1 LITGAIYCYNEQ
13 LNRELKLAV
22 TRQEQ
27 DLYMS
32 VISEDSVFTSLQ
44 QHGPLAVE
52 DSVDVTKPFSYHTRK
67 WVKNL
72 CRERIN
78 STKYRALRSQIFEF
92 LGISS
97 FAQLSELLEHPDK
110 QIHRS
115 QRACLLLGNMFGLNG
130 TPREIEARVCEYS
143 RTADAVVNSLKAK
156 ILKPYASFVATTNE
170 IEVANDPVTLLL
182 IMFNDRYHKKARFEA
197 RRKLVLMNLAG
208 SIDQRERETGIE
220 EKFSNFLHFLN
231 DYVWSKNL
239 KIGEHDIVYL
249 YSQHAE
255 DSFCCTNVM
264 VLSAEQGQKIQLTRG
279 TKLTLLKRRRF
290 TSGNRDIPIYVSI
303 RKKPPE
309 AKVLK
314 LLRKNEKNPAVAVDD
329 ELGLMAVLDS
339 VADIKTFQNHLT
351 RSASKADSFMVL
363 EDISDT
369 LTGAAAYKAT
379 ATGSS
384 SKTQMMK
391 FFARLGGMRVEFIIH
406 TNRSWL
412 NYMYKREVAHD
423 EYEVKRIFDSGVI
436 ELLFPKDIFKL
447 DHHLIRDDMIKRF
460 RRSIEEE

>member
-1 LITGAIYCYNEQ
+1 
-13 LNRELKLAV
+13 
-22 TRQEQ
+22 
-27 DLYMS
+27 MS
-32 VISEDSVFTSLQ
+32 VITEGSVFTSLQ

-52 DSVDVTKPFSYHTRK
+52 DSVYVTKPFSSHTKK

-72 CRERIN
+72 CQDRTN
-78 STKYRALRSQIFEF
+78 VTKYRALRSQIFEF
-92 LGISS
+92 LGITS
-97 FAQLSELLEHPDK
+97 FSQLDDLHKHPDK
-110 QIHRS
+110 QILRS

-130 TPREIEARVCEYS
+130 TSREIEARVYEYA

-249 YSQHAE
+249 HSQHSDE
-255 DSFCCTNVM
+255 SFCCTNVK
-264 VLSAEQGQKIQLTRG
+264 VLSGEQGKQVQPAKG
-279 TKLTLLKRRRF
+279 SKLTLLKRRRF
-290 TSGNRDIPIYVSI
+290 STGNRDLPIYVSI

-363 EDISDT
+363 EDITDT
-369 LTGAAAYKAT
+369 LTGSATYKAT
-379 ATGSS
+379 AAGSS
-384 SKTQMMK
+384 SKTEMMK

-412 NYMYKREVAHD
+412 NYMYKKDVAHD
-423 EYEVKRIFDSGVI
+423 EYEVKRIFDSGVM
-436 ELLFPKDIFKL
+436 ELLFPQDIFKL
-447 DHHLIRDDMIKRF
+447 DHWMIRSDMIRRF
-460 RRSIEEE
+460 RRSIEE

>member
-1 LITGAIYCYNEQ
+1 
-13 LNRELKLAV
+13 
-22 TRQEQ
+22 
-27 DLYMS
+27 MS

-52 DSVDVTKPFSYHTRK
+52 ESVSVSGSFSVHTRS
-67 WVKNL
+67 WVRNL

-78 STKYRALRSQIFEF
+78 TTKYRALRSQIFEF
-92 LGISS
+92 LAITS
-97 FAQLSELLEHPDK
+97 FAQLTDLLK
-110 QIHRS
+110 QPNEQILRS
-115 QRACLLLGNMFGLNG
+115 QRACVLLGNMFGLNG
-130 TPREIEARVCEYS
+130 TSREIEARVYEYA

-156 ILKPYASFVATTNE
+156 ILKPYTSFVATTNE

-220 EKFSNFLHFLN
+220 EKFSTFLHFLN
-231 DYVWSKNL
+231 DYVWSKSL

-249 YSQHAE
+249 HSRHAE
-255 DSFCCTNVM
+255 NTFSCTNVK
-264 VLSAEQGQKIQLTRG
+264 VLTAKQGQEAELTRG
-279 TKLTLLKRRRF
+279 SKLTLLKRRRF
-290 TSGNRDIPIYVSI
+290 STENRDIPIYVSI

-339 VADIKTFQNHLT
+339 IADIKTFQNHLT
-351 RSASKADSFMVL
+351 RSASKANSFMVL

-369 LTGAAAYKAT
+369 LTGASVYKGGAI
-379 ATGSS
+379 GSS
-384 SKTQMMK
+384 PKTEMMK

-412 NYMYKREVAHD
+412 NYMYQKDVAHD
-423 EYEVKRIFDSGVI
+423 EYEVKRIFDSGVM
-436 ELLFPKDIFKL
+436 ELLFPKDIFHL
-447 DHHLIRDDMIKRF
+447 DHKMIRDDMIRRF
-460 RRSIEEE
+460 RKNIEE

>member
-1 LITGAIYCYNEQ
+1 
-13 LNRELKLAV
+13 
-22 TRQEQ
+22 
-27 DLYMS
+27 MS
-32 VISEDSVFTSLQ
+32 VITEGSVFTSLQ

-52 DSVDVTKPFSYHTRK
+52 DSVYVTKPFSSRTK
-67 WVKNL
+67 NWVKNL
-72 CRERIN
+72 CQDRTN
-78 STKYRALRSQIFEF
+78 VTKYRALRSQIFEF
-92 LGISS
+92 LGITS
-97 FAQLSELLEHPDK
+97 FSQLEDLLKHPDK
-110 QIHRS
+110 QIRRS

-130 TPREIEARVCEYS
+130 TSREIEARVYEYA

-249 YSQHAE
+249 HSQHSDE
-255 DSFCCTNVM
+255 SFCCTDVK
-264 VLSAEQGQKIQLTRG
+264 VLSDEQGQQVQPAKG
-279 TKLTLLKRRRF
+279 SKLTLLKRRRF
-290 TSGNRDIPIYVSI
+290 STVNRDLPIYVSI

-369 LTGAAAYKAT
+369 LTGSAAYKAT
-379 ATGSS
+379 AAGSS
-384 SKTQMMK
+384 SKTEMMK

-412 NYMYKREVAHD
+412 NYMYKKDVAHD
-423 EYEVKRIFDSGVI
+423 EYEVKRIFDSGVM
-436 ELLFPKDIFKL
+436 ELLFPKDIFNL
-447 DHHLIRDDMIKRF
+447 DHWMIRSDMICRF
-460 RRSIEEE
+460 RRSIEE

>member
-1 LITGAIYCYNEQ
+1 
-13 LNRELKLAV
+13 
-22 TRQEQ
+22 
-27 DLYMS
+27 MS
-32 VISEDSVFTSLQ
+32 VITEDSVFTSLQ

-52 DSVDVTKPFSYHTRK
+52 ESVDVSKPFSSHTRR

-78 STKYRALRSQIFEF
+78 TTKYRALRSQVFEF
-92 LGISS
+92 LEITS
-97 FAQLSELLEHPDK
+97 FSQLTELLKNPEK
-110 QIHRS
+110 QQRRS
-115 QRACLLLGNMFGLNG
+115 QRACFLLGNMFGLNG
-130 TPREIEARVCEYS
+130 TPREIEARVYEYA
-143 RTADAVVNSLKAK
+143 RTADAVVNSLKGK

-220 EKFSNFLHFLN
+220 EKFSSFLHFLN

-239 KIGEHDIVYL
+239 KIGEHDLVYL
-249 YSQHAE
+249 HSRHAE
-255 DSFCCTNVM
+255 DTFCCTSVT
-264 VLSAEQGQKIQLTRG
+264 VLTSEQGKKIKITKG

-290 TSGNRDIPIYVSI
+290 STQNREIPIYVSI

-339 VADIKTFQNHLT
+339 VSDIKTFQNHLT

-369 LTGAAAYKAT
+369 LSGSTAYKTT
-379 ATGSS
+379 AIGSS
-384 SKTQMMK
+384 KKTEMMK

-412 NYMYKREVAHD
+412 NYMYKRDVAHD
-423 EYEVKRIFDSGVI
+423 EYEVKRIFDSGVM
-436 ELLFPKDIFKL
+436 ELLFPQDIFKL
-447 DHHLIRDDMIKRF
+447 DHEMIRSDMIRRF
-460 RRSIEEE
+460 RRSIEE

>member
-1 LITGAIYCYNEQ
+1 MT
-13 LNRELKLAV
+13 
-22 TRQEQ
+22 
-27 DLYMS
+27 

-52 DSVDVTKPFSYHTRK
+52 DDIDFSSPFSKRTRA

-72 CRERIN
+72 CRQRIN
-78 STKYRALRSQIFEF
+78 CTKYRALRSQVFEF
-92 LGISS
+92 LGINDFS
-97 FAQLSELLEHPDK
+97 QLSSLLADPRLREE
-110 QIHRS
+110 RS
-115 QRACLLLGNMFGLNG
+115 HRACALLGNMFGLEG
-130 TPREIEARVCEYS
+130 TPREIEARVYEYA
-143 RTADAVVNSLKAK
+143 RTADAVVNSLSGKM
-156 ILKPYASFVATTNE
+156 LKPYSSSIATTNE

-182 IMFNDRYHKKARFEA
+182 IMFDNRYHKKARFEA

-208 SIDQRERETGIE
+208 SIDQRERETAIE

-231 DYVWSKNL
+231 DYVWSKSL

-249 YSQHAE
+249 LSRH
-255 DSFCCTNVM
+255 DPGDFRCTSLTI
-264 VLSAEQGQKIQLTRG
+264 LSSDQAQQLPPSECG
-279 TKLTLLKRRRF
+279 KLTLLKRRRF
-290 TSGNRDIPIYVSI
+290 SVGSRDIPIYVSI

-339 VADIKTFQNHLT
+339 VADIKTFQHHLT
-351 RSASKADSFMVL
+351 RSAAKADSFMVL

-369 LTGAAAYKAT
+369 LTGSALYKAT
-379 ATGSS
+379 AVGSS
-384 SKTQMMK
+384 PKTEMLK

-412 NYMYKREVAHD
+412 NYMFQKEVAHD
-423 EYEVKRIFDSGVI
+423 EYEVKRIFDSGVM
-436 ELLFPKDIFKL
+436 ELLFPKEIFRL
-447 DHHLIRDDMIKRF
+447 DHDRIRDDMI
-460 RRSIEEE
+460 RRCRRRIEE

>member
-1 LITGAIYCYNEQ
+1 
-13 LNRELKLAV
+13 
-22 TRQEQ
+22 
-27 DLYMS
+27 MS

-52 DSVDVTKPFSYHTRK
+52 DSVYLTQPFSSHTRK

-78 STKYRALRSQIFEF
+78 ITKYRALRSQIFEF
-92 LGISS
+92 LEITS
-97 FAQLSELLEHPDK
+97 FAQLNELLQHPET
-110 QIHRS
+110 QINRS
-115 QRACLLLGNMFGLNG
+115 HRACLLLGNMFGLNG
-130 TPREIEARVCEYS
+130 SSREIEARVYEYA
-143 RTADAVVNSLKAK
+143 RTADAVVNSLKGK
-156 ILKPYASFVATTNE
+156 ILKPYASFVDTTNE

-239 KIGEHDIVYL
+239 KIGEHDIAYL
-249 YSQHAE
+249 YSQHSE
-255 DSFCCTNVM
+255 ETFCCNSVK
-264 VLSAEQGQKIQLTRG
+264 VLNEKQAKEVQLG
-279 TKLTLLKRRRF
+279 KGSKLTLLKRRRF
-290 TSGNRDIPIYVSI
+290 SAGYREIPIYVSI

-314 LLRKNEKNPAVAVDD
+314 LLRKNQKNPAVAVDD

-339 VADIKTFQNHLT
+339 VADIKTFQTHLT
-351 RSASKADSFMVL
+351 RSASKANSFMVL

-369 LTGAAAYKAT
+369 LTGSTAYRTT

-384 SKTQMMK
+384 SKTEMLK

-406 TNRSWL
+406 NNRSWL
-412 NYMYKREVAHD
+412 NYMYKKEVSHD
-423 EYEVKRIFDSGVI
+423 EYEVKRIFDSGVM
-436 ELLFPKDIFKL
+436 ELLFPQDIFRL
-447 DHHLIRDDMIKRF
+447 DLEKIRHDMIRRF
-460 RRSIEEE
+460 RKNIEE

>member
-1 LITGAIYCYNEQ
+1 
-13 LNRELKLAV
+13 
-22 TRQEQ
+22 
-27 DLYMS
+27 MS
-32 VISEDSVFTSLQ
+32 VIDKDSVFTSLQ
-44 QHGPLAVE
+44 QKGPLAVE
-52 DSVDVTKPFSYHTRK
+52 DNVYISQPFSAHTRQ

-72 CRERIN
+72 CREQIN
-78 STKYRALRSQIFEF
+78 TTKYRALRSQVFEF
-92 LGISS
+92 LEISS
-97 FAQLSELLEHPDK
+97 FTQLDELLKQPDK
-110 QIHRS
+110 LEQRS
-115 QRACLLLGNMFGLNG
+115 QRACLLLGNMFGMNG
-130 TPREIEARVCEYS
+130 TSREIVARVYEYA
-143 RTADAVVNSLKAK
+143 RTADAVINSLKSK
-156 ILKPYASFVATTNE
+156 ILKPYASFVAITNE

-182 IMFNDRYHKKARFEA
+182 IMFNNRYHKKARFEA
-197 RRKLVLMNLAG
+197 RRKLILMNLAG

-220 EKFSNFLHFLN
+220 DKFYNFLHFLN

-249 YSQHAE
+249 HSQHAE
-255 DSFCCTNVM
+255 DSFCCTDVK
-264 VLSAEQGQKIQLTRG
+264 VLTAKQGEEVELCKG
-279 TKLTLLKRRRF
+279 SKLTLLKRRRF
-290 TSGNRDIPIYVSI
+290 TAGSRDIPIYVSI

-339 VADIKTFQNHLT
+339 VADIKTFQHHLT

-369 LTGAAAYKAT
+369 LTGATAYKST
-379 ATGSS
+379 AAGSS
-384 SKTQMMK
+384 ANTEMMK

-412 NYMYKREVAHD
+412 NYMYKKDVAHD
-423 EYEVKRIFDSGVI
+423 EYEVKRIFDSGVM

-447 DHHLIRDDMIKRF
+447 DHTKIREDMIRRF
-460 RRSIEEE
+460 RRSIEE

>member
-1 LITGAIYCYNEQ
+1 
-13 LNRELKLAV
+13 
-22 TRQEQ
+22 
-27 DLYMS
+27 MS

-44 QHGPLAVE
+44 QQGPLAVE
-52 DSVDVTKPFSYHTRK
+52 DSIDVTKPFSSHTRK